1 MIGQIKTEIGQVKNE
16 IGQVKNELELLKE
29 QAQSLGIEYKPNVSA
44 KTLAKL
50 IKEFEERE
58 AQDDG
63 LTDNERIQQTLKAA
77 ARLVRVIITPMDSSK
92 RDYQGDVFSAG
103 NAVVPTMTKYV
114 PFGVEWHVPQIILN
128 TIKEKVM
135 NKFIAKKDDRGRE
148 YREYLEAKAYSI
160 QELPPLTKEELLELA
175 KSQEMRQ
182 AID

>member
-1 MIGQIKTEIGQVKNE
+1 MTEQVKT
-16 IGQVKNELELLKE
+16 GLELLKE
-29 QAQSLGIEYKPNVSA
+29 KAESLGVEYNSNVSV

-63 LTDNERIQQTLKAA
+63 LTNNERIQQTLDEATK
-77 ARLVRVIITPMDSSK
+77 LVRVIITPMDSAK

-103 NAVVPTMTKYV
+103 NATVPTMTKYI

-135 NKFIAKKDDRGRE
+135 NKFIAKKDERGRE

-160 QELPPLTKEELLELA
+160 QELPPLTKEELAELA

-182 AID
+182 AIE

>member
-1 MIGQIKTEIGQVKNE
+1 MTEQVKT
-16 IGQVKNELELLKE
+16 GLELLKE
-29 QAQSLGIEYKPNVSA
+29 KANSLGVEYNSNVSV

-63 LTDNERIQQTLKAA
+63 LTNNERIQQTLDEATK
-77 ARLVRVIITPMDSSK
+77 LVRVIITPMDSTK

-103 NAVVPTMTKYV
+103 NATVPTMTKYI

-135 NKFIAKKDDRGRE
+135 NKFIAKKDERGRE

-160 QELPPLTKEELLELA
+160 QELPPLTKEELAELA

-182 AID
+182 AIE

>member
-1 MIGQIKTEIGQVKNE
+1 MTEENKTELQ
-16 IGQVKNELELLKE
+16 LLKE
-29 QAQSLGIEYKPNVSA
+29 KADALGVEYKSNVSV

-50 IKEFEERE
+50 IKEFEEQD

-63 LTDNERIQQTLKAA
+63 LTDNERTKKVLDEATK
-77 ARLVRVIITPMDSSK
+77 LVRVIITPMDSTK

-103 NAVVPTMTKYV
+103 NAVVPTMTKYI

-135 NKFIAKKDDRGRE
+135 NKFTAKKDERGRE
-148 YREYLEAKAYSI
+148 YREYQEAKAYSI
-160 QELPPLTKEELLELA
+160 QELPPLTKEELEELA

-182 AID
+182 AIE

>member
-1 MIGQIKTEIGQVKNE
+1 MSEQVKT
-16 IGQVKNELELLKE
+16 ELELLKE
-29 QAQSLGIEYKPNVSA
+29 KADSLGVGYRPNVPA
-44 KTLAKL
+44 KTLTKI
-50 IKEFEERE
+50 IKEFEEQE

-63 LTDNERIQQTLKAA
+63 LTVNERIQQTLNEATK
-77 ARLVRVIITPMDSSK
+77 LVRVIITPMDSTK

-128 TIKEKVM
+128 IIKEKVM
-135 NKFIAKKDDRGRE
+135 NKFIAKKDERGRE

-160 QELPPLTKEELLELA
+160 QELPLLTREELEELA

-182 AID
+182 AIE

>member
-1 MIGQIKTEIGQVKNE
+1 MTEQVKT
-16 IGQVKNELELLKE
+16 GLELLKE
-29 QAQSLGIEYKPNVSA
+29 KAESLGVEYNSNVSV

-63 LTDNERIQQTLKAA
+63 LTNNERIQQTLDEATK
-77 ARLVRVIITPMDSSK
+77 LVRVIITPMDSTK

-103 NAVVPTMTKYV
+103 NATVPTMTKYI

-135 NKFIAKKDDRGRE
+135 NKFIAKKDERGRE

-160 QELPPLTKEELLELA
+160 QELPPLTKEELAELA

-182 AID
+182 AIE

>member
-1 MIGQIKTEIGQVKNE
+1 MSEQVKT
-16 IGQVKNELELLKE
+16 ELELLKE
-29 QAQSLGIEYKPNVSA
+29 RADSLGVVYRPNVSA
-44 KTLAKL
+44 KILAKL

-63 LTDNERIQQTLKAA
+63 LTVNERIQQTIKEATK
-77 ARLVRVIITPMDSSK
+77 LVRVIITPMDSTK

-135 NKFIAKKDDRGRE
+135 NKFIAKKDERGRE
-148 YREYLEAKAYSI
+148 YRDYLEAKAYSI
-160 QELPPLTKEELLELA
+160 QELPLLTREELAELA

-182 AID
+182 AIE

>member
-1 MIGQIKTEIGQVKNE
+1 MSEQVKT
-16 IGQVKNELELLKE
+16 ELELLKE
-29 QAQSLGIEYKPNVSA
+29 KADSLGVGYRPNVPA
-44 KTLAKL
+44 KTLTKI
-50 IKEFEERE
+50 IKEFEEQE

-63 LTDNERIQQTLKAA
+63 LTVNERIQQTLNEATK
-77 ARLVRVIITPMDSSK
+77 LVRVIITPMDSTK

-128 TIKEKVM
+128 IIKEKVM
-135 NKFIAKKDDRGRE
+135 NKFIAKKDERGRE

-160 QELPPLTKEELLELA
+160 QELPPLTREELAELA

-182 AID
+182 AIE

>member
-1 MIGQIKTEIGQVKNE
+1 MSEQVKT
-16 IGQVKNELELLKE
+16 ELELLKE
-29 QAQSLGIEYKPNVSA
+29 QADSLGVVYRPNVSA
-44 KTLAKL
+44 KILAKL
-50 IKEFEERE
+50 IKEFEEQE

-63 LTDNERIQQTLKAA
+63 LTVNERIQQTLNEATK
-77 ARLVRVIITPMDSSK
+77 LVRVIITPMDSTK

-128 TIKEKVM
+128 IIKEKVM
-135 NKFIAKKDDRGRE
+135 NKFIAKKDERGRE

-160 QELPPLTKEELLELA
+160 QELPPLTREELAELA

-182 AID
+182 AIE

>member
-1 MIGQIKTEIGQVKNE
+1 MIEQVKT
-16 IGQVKNELELLKE
+16 ELELLKE
-29 QAQSLGIEYKPNVSA
+29 KAGSLGVEYKSNVSA

-50 IKEFEERE
+50 IKEFEEQD

-63 LTDNERIQQTLKAA
+63 LTDNERIQQTLDEATK
-77 ARLVRVIITPMDSSK
+77 LVRVIITPMDSTK

-103 NAVVPTMTKYV
+103 NATVPTMTKYV

-135 NKFIAKKDDRGRE
+135 NKFIAKKDERGRE
-148 YREYLEAKAYSI
+148 YREYLEAKAFSI
-160 QELPPLTKEELLELA
+160 QELPPLTKEELAELA

-182 AID
+182 AIE